1 MEFDM
6 KDQVVYLRNGNEPD
20 TAITNSIS
28 SRGYEIRTVYTVPE
42 AIGLLFNDSAGEAHV
57 VAEVAAGGVS
67 LLQALRASHLN
78 HVHVMMYDREGNDLN
93 SAKQALQL
101 GVREYL
107 LGNDTEEKRAMR
119 TERWLDLLQD
129 RANAIQADVE
139 LEYGSEVIKTNED
152 GVVWNSAANEIV
164 VDDTTIHLTPIQARI
179 FDRMWNNR
187 GQTVSLEELIQ
198 VVLLRTNMDVHEG
211 SRLLRP
217 HLVRLRATLDQ
228 QPKLARRIINIR
240 GNGYTM
246 V

>member
-1 MEFDM
+1 M

-20 TAITNSIS
+20 KAISHSIT
-28 SRGYEIRTVYTVPE
+28 SRGFEIRTVYSVHE
-42 AIGLLFNDSAGEAHV
+42 AIGLLFGDSAGETLI

-67 LLQALRASHLN
+67 LLQALRASHIKN
-78 HVHVMMYDREGNDLN
+78 MHVMMFDREGNDLN

-107 LGNDTEEKRAMR
+107 LGNDTEEKRMMR
-119 TERWLDLLQD
+119 TERWFDLLQH
-129 RANAIQADVE
+129 RANAIEVDAD
-139 LEYGSEVIKTNED
+139 LEYETETIKTDED
-152 GVVWNSAANEIV
+152 GVIWNSAANEIV
-164 VDDTTIHLTPIQARI
+164 VDGTTIHLTPIQARI

-198 VVLLRTNMDVHEG
+198 LVLLRTNMDVQEG

-217 HLVRLRATLDQ
+217 HLVRLRALLDQ